1 MSPSFVGPIASNI
14 LANFFAHGR
23 TRQVETFETRDES
36 SVRSTLQLCE
46 AKTIGPRQMTRN
58 KIHLSDN

>member
-36 SVRSTLQLCE
+36 SADQHCE
-46 AKTIGPRQMTRN
+46 GKMIGPLQMTPH